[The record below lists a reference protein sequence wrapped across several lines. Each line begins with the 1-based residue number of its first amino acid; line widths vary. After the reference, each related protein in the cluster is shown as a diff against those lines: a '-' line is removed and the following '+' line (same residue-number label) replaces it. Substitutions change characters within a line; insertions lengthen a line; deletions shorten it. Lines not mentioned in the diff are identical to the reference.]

1 MPHRETEPGAKGVV
15 QLLAASANANFA
27 DKIAKALLRA
37 GYKLDPGSFDPD
49 RIDAVVVLWTGVALD
64 KPSLIDA
71 ARQAWNARRLTPVS
85 IGRVEPPFG
94 SREVTPMDLAGWRGD
109 DEDPRWRFVLSDIEA
124 LQARARL
131 EQPEEPLAAAPM
143 QADRPA
149 EPTPE
154 PASKPAPDPLDNL
167 FTDEE
172 TTPHHPA
179 RALWRKR
186 LLPAAPMAAG
196 VFGALA
202 FAAGVSFMAGSLSS
216 RPDPID
222 TVAENAPPLKEQE
235 EPTPQAKLALVRLAP
250 GAPPPEKAE
259 EEARELQEQPAS
271 AALPG
276 DDEVAATQ
284 QSELPVDNAE
294 GESVPQTAQT
304 QSSSD
309 GEYDEADEE
318 GVELEETPQQFAALA
333 APSLKPAPDRPEGSS
348 GDSDV
353 PLAEDLNQAALAE
366 LASAVEAAAR
376 TDAPEED
383 DAREDYLGD
392 YFTDCEGCPDMA
404 ALGGGV
410 FLMGARPGEQ
420 DRQPEETPQRRVE
433 IGYRFAIATRETT
446 FDQWALCV
454 AEGGCRDYRPGD
466 AGWGRGDRPVINVS
480 YEDAAAFAR
489 WLSAKTGHYYRLPSE
504 AEWEYAARAGTGGP
518 FHFGDALSAQAANFN
533 GNYPYRAAEATFRG
547 QTVPVTQFA
556 HNAFGLFDM
565 HGNVAEWT
573 LDCWNASHNGGPA
586 TGAARIDGDCARR
599 VVKGGSWNAPG
610 WRLRSAARRGIDA
623 ERRSPDT
630 GFRVV
635 RTLP

>member
-1 MPHRETEPGAKGVV
+1 M
-15 QLLAASANANFA
+15 LAASANANFA

-131 EQPEEPLAAAPM
+131 EQPEEPIAAAPVK
-143 QADRPA
+143 ADRPA

-154 PASKPAPDPLDNL
+154 PASEPAPDPLDNL

-172 TTPHHPA
+172 TPPHHPA

-216 RPDPID
+216 RPEPIEA
-222 TVAENAPPLKEQE
+222 VAENAPTLEEEE
-235 EPTPQAKLALVRLAP
+235 EPPANARLALVRLAP
-250 GAPPPEKAE
+250 GAPPPEAQDRTG
-259 EEARELQEQPAS
+259 ARAQEPQEQTGAAATAGDGDDGIATSQQAELTADNAGEESVSLAADLTAEMQS
-271 AALPG
+271 AADG
-276 DDEVAATQ
+276 DY
-284 QSELPVDNAE
+284 
-294 GESVPQTAQT
+294 G
-304 QSSSD
+304 
-309 GEYDEADEE
+309 EADEE
-318 GVELEETPQQFAALA
+318 GVELEQTPQQFAALA
-333 APSLKPAPDRPEGSS
+333 APSLKPASDTPEENL
-348 GDSDV
+348 GDSDA
-353 PLAEDLNQAALAE
+353 PLAEDLNQAALAQ

-376 TDAPEED
+376 TDAPEER

-480 YEDAAAFAR
+480 YEDAAAYAR

-518 FHFGDALSAQAANFN
+518 FHFGDTLSAEAANFN
-533 GNYPYRAAEATFRG
+533 GRYPYRAAEATFRG
-547 QTVPVTQFA
+547 QTAPVTRFA

-573 LDCWNASHNGGPA
+573 LDCWNPSHNGGPA
-586 TGAARIDGDCARR
+586 TGAARIDGNCARR

-623 ERRSPDT
+623 EQRSADT